1 MLISPAKGDLRR
13 RLLINRCKILGFF
26 YRVPCRIGMCTSPV
40 EVTSSQLIAT
50 ELCPAIFVQALLYPG
65 AIAKAFNKNKTIPSF
80 GNLLKLYNLTNM
92 KKHSA
97 AIDLH
102 HLEIIAGCYLTVG
115 GALLGLINTG
125 RMSLFG
131 ILLIIWG
138 LVREGILRKSA
149 NMNPMKT
156 FQFYPAMSIAVVFA
170 ALSIRKDVRK
180 LIRSSRARQVG
191 KCMRSK
197 AKYM

>member
-13 RLLINRCKILGFF
+13 RLLINRCKILGFL

-102 HLEIIAGCYLTVG
+102 HLEVRHIICIVLFLSRCLISLILQIKEFKYSCKIMQEFYL
-115 GALLGLINTG
+115 
-125 RMSLFG
+125 F
-131 ILLIIWG
+131 
-138 LVREGILRKSA
+138 
-149 NMNPMKT
+149 
-156 FQFYPAMSIAVVFA
+156 
-170 ALSIRKDVRK
+170 
-180 LIRSSRARQVG
+180 
-191 KCMRSK
+191 
-197 AKYM
+197 